1 MIRILVRVW
10 KLAALAAYF
19 VCELVVSSVKVA
31 WEVITPR
38 QRARPGI
45 LAVPLDVRSDTAVM
59 VLANLVSL
67 TPGSLSLD
75 VSEDGR
81 TLFVHAMF
89 IENVAKARADIK
101 DKLEHRVKEVFE

>member
-1 MIRILVRVW
+1 MTRILLRTW

-19 VCELVVSSVKVA
+19 LYELVVSSVKVA
-31 WEVITPR
+31 WDVITPR
-38 QRARPGI
+38 PRARPGI
-45 LAVPLDVRSDTAVM
+45 LAVPLDVRSDIGVM
-59 VLANLVSL
+59 VLANLISL

-89 IENVAKARADIK
+89 IDDVAEARAEIK
-101 DKLEHRVKEVFE
+101 DKMEFRVKEAFE